1 MPFFKAKKLDF
12 KTGGKWIVVLHEKE
26 AHAYGIRMG
35 DKLRLKW
42 NSKTTVVTANF
53 TKTKVNHGEI
63 GLFFEIWQHYKIK
76 PGELIQLSLVE
87 RPDSIESIKKKI
99 LGKTLTFKEM
109 YAIVKD
115 IADFVLSD
123 VEITYFVASGFAR
136 KFSKEELYYLTRAI
150 AETGD
155 MLKLPGSV
163 VDKHSVGGLPGNRTT
178 MIVVPIIASLGLKIP
193 KTSSRAITSAAG
205 TADTMEVLA
214 SVTFKMEQ
222 IKEIVKKTNACL
234 AWGGATKIAPADD
247 RIIRV
252 SYPLSLEPY
261 TKMIVSV
268 MAKKVAMGIKY
279 LVIDLPVGPTA
290 KIRHISDAKKIEK
303 EMNYLAKKFG
313 IKIKVNI
320 NEAIKPIGRG
330 IGPALEARDVL
341 RVLQRKEHR
350 PFDLEEKSLEL
361 AGELLELVGYCKRG
375 GGYDA
380 ALAALRSGKAWKK
393 MQEIIA
399 AQGGKANID
408 SENIVLSSYLFR
420 VKTKR
425 DGQIVNID
433 NRALVE
439 ICRVLGAP
447 SCKIAGIYLNK
458 VMGDMVKKGEV
469 IFTMY
474 AESPDRLKMAKQAL
488 VKNSFLKIKY
498 LSAPS
503 AGQSPSAKF

>member
-1 MPFFKAKKLDF
+1 MPFFKAKNLDL

-26 AHAYGIRMG
+26 AQAYGIRMG
-35 DKLRLKW
+35 DKLRLEW
-42 NSKTTVVTANF
+42 NSKKTVVMANF
-53 TKTKVNHGEI
+53 TRTKVNHGEI
-63 GLFFEIWQHYKIK
+63 GLFAEIWQHYKIK
-76 PGELIQLSLVE
+76 RGETIKLSLVE
-87 RPDSIESIKKKI
+87 RPNSIEAIKKKI

-109 YAIVKD
+109 YSIVKD
-115 IADFVLSD
+115 IADYVLSD

-136 KFSKEELYYLTRAI
+136 KFSRDELYYLTRAI

-155 MLKLPGSV
+155 MIKLPGPI
-163 VDKHSVGGLPGNRTT
+163 VDKHSVGGLPGNRVTL
-178 MIVVPIIASLGLKIP
+178 VLVPIIASLGLKIP

-214 SVTFKMEQ
+214 PVTFRMDE

-234 AWGGATKIAPADD
+234 AWGGATRIAPADD

-279 LVIDLPVGPTA
+279 LIIDLPVGPTA
-290 KIRHISDAKKIEK
+290 KVHRLSDAKKIRR
-303 EMNYLAKKFG
+303 EMVYLAKRFG

-341 RVLQRKEHR
+341 RVLQRKENR
-350 PFDLEEKSLEL
+350 PLDLEEKALEL
-361 AGELLELVGYCKRG
+361 AGELLELVGYPKRG
-375 GGYDA
+375 EGGYEIA
-380 ALAALRSGKAWKK
+380 KKVLQSGKAWKK
-393 MQEIIA
+393 MQEIIK
-399 AQGGKANID
+399 AQGGNHCID
-408 SENIVLSSYLFR
+408 SEEIVLSNQIFK
-420 VKTKR
+420 VKAKKE
-425 DGQIVNID
+425 GQIVGFD
-433 NRALVE
+433 NRFLVE
-439 ICRVLGAP
+439 ICRTLGAP

-458 VMGDMVKKGEV
+458 VMGDRVKKGEV

-474 AESPDRLKMAKQAL
+474 AESGDRLALAKKAL
-488 VKNSFLKIKY
+488 EKKEVLKVE
-498 LSAPS
+498 
-503 AGQSPSAKF
+503 

>member
-1 MPFFKAKKLDF
+1 VPFFKVKNLDL
-12 KTGGKWIVVLHEKE
+12 KTGGKWIVVLREKE
-26 AHAYGIRMG
+26 ARAYGIRTG
-35 DKLRLKW
+35 DKLRLQW
-42 NSKTTVVTANF
+42 NHKKTVVTANF
-53 TKTKVNHGEI
+53 TRTKVDYGEI
-63 GLFFEIWQHYKIK
+63 GLFAEIWQHYKIK
-76 PGELIQLSLVE
+76 SGKIIQLSLVE
-87 RPDSIESIKKKI
+87 RPASIESIKKKI
-99 LGKTLTFKEM
+99 LGKSLNFKEM
-109 YAIVKD
+109 RSIVKD
-115 IADFVLSD
+115 IADFVLGD
-123 VEITYFVASGFAR
+123 IEITYFVASGFAR
-136 KFSKEELYYLTRAI
+136 KFSNEELYYLTRSI

-155 MLKLPGSV
+155 MLKLPGPI

-178 MIVVPIIASLGLKIP
+178 LIVVPIIASLGFKIP

-214 SVTFKMEQ
+214 PVTFGMDQ
-222 IKEIVKKTNACL
+222 IKKIVKKTNACI
-234 AWGGATKIAPADD
+234 AWGGATRIAPADD

-290 KIRHISDAKKIEK
+290 KVWHVRDAKKIERK
-303 EMNYLAKKFG
+303 LKYLAKKFG
-313 IKIKVNI
+313 MKIKVNI

-350 PFDLEEKSLEL
+350 PLDLEEKSLEL
-361 AGELLELVGYCKRG
+361 AGELLELVGYCKKG
-375 GGYDA
+375 DGYDA
-380 ALAALRSGKAWKK
+380 ASASLRCGKAWEK
-393 MQEIIA
+393 MQKIIR

-408 SENIVLSSYLFR
+408 SESIVLSDYFFR
-420 VKTKR
+420 VKTKS

-439 ICRVLGAP
+439 VCRTLGAP

-458 VMGDMVKKGEV
+458 VMGDGVKKGEI

-474 AESPDRLKMAKQAL
+474 AESPDRLRMAKKVIEQ
-488 VKNSFLKIKY
+488 KEILKIK
-498 LSAPS
+498 
-503 AGQSPSAKF
+503 